1 MKFFFIYYCKILNNV
16 NKIKNKFFKIYV
28 FFIYDYLFIDNYL
41 ILFIILSYIL
51 IGLLLDGNYNYI
63 KIIITKLIY
72 YIFLIIIYYFLYIH
86 LFPDY
91 YIIQCCSTDPG
102 TVTATV
108 NVNVSKEGAEALA
121 SGLQSTG
128 SKIGLGAAI
137 GGVAAATGKS
147 LAGSALP
154 PIQKI
159 GLISVAGVIG
169 ALAHSGA
176 TPINRGLSTSITN
189 GNSSNNVSATSIPS
203 SNTPSLLNSTTE
215 IEKTVVANS
224 PLDPS
229 IFNSFFLSF
238 DFNNPVDVIF
248 FSIIIINI
256 IIFLLLILLSFSLLS
271 RYLINSDKFIS

>member
-1 MKFFFIYYCKILNNV
+1 ML
-16 NKIKNKFFKIYV
+16 
-28 FFIYDYLFIDNYL
+28 FFIYDYLLIDNYL
-41 ILFIILSYIL
+41 ILFIFIFLSYIL
-51 IGLLLDGNYNYI
+51 IGLLLDGYSNYI
-63 KIIITKLIY
+63 KIIIKKLIY
-72 YIFLIIIYYFLYIH
+72 YIFLIIIYYFLCIH

-91 YIIQCCSTDPG
+91 YIIHCCSTDPG
-102 TVTATV
+102 TINATV

-128 SKIGLGAAI
+128 SQIGLGAAI
-137 GGVAAATGKS
+137 GGVAAAASKS

-176 TPINRGLSTSITN
+176 TAINRGLSTSITN

-203 SNTPSLLNSTTE
+203 SNTPSLLNSTTPPARRAGGE
-215 IEKTVVANS
+215 IEETVVANS

-229 IFNSFFLSF
+229 IFNSFSLSF